1 MTDRTGDRALPPRP
15 DSQTGE
21 PFPPHGRAYKGRD
34 HKPEHDRN
42 RETRLSHK
50 PDPPFGM
57 GPVLTWHKASKRS
70 KLVLFLGSLA
80 LLAAAGS
87 VISLLRGNGLL
98 GWAQYWPLW
107 AIIVVASWLI
117 TAPFTFTVL
126 SAGADWLQLDKFRFG
141 IHTKSGFVK
150 LYELREVHVMTGGV
164 TFYLELADDT
174 WSIDRALHEWQHD
187 RRLWDL
193 VYNGILHSV
202 AAGAEVDR
210 NARALLELD
219 HVAELRHPEGVRE
232 IDVTKLSDD
241 QVRQLMKDKKMRSV
255 LDAIE
260 FDGGPNE
267 FRKLH
272 PTLPTELIEAPVD
285 PAWLPGHQSANEE
298 NTTDADDPWMRFY
311 RGQQ

>member
-1 MTDRTGDRALPPRP
+1 
-15 DSQTGE
+15 
-21 PFPPHGRAYKGRD
+21 H
-34 HKPEHDRN
+34 EHDRN

-50 PDPPFGM
+50 PHPPFGM
-57 GPVLTWHKASKRS
+57 GPLLAWHKASRCS
-70 KLVLFLGSLA
+70 KLVLFLGSAA
-80 LLAAAGS
+80 LLLAGFALLS
-87 VISLLRGNGLL
+87 TIQGYGLDMLTAWPVWTVVIIG
-98 GWAQYWPLW
+98 A
-107 AIIVVASWLI
+107 WLM
-117 TAPFTFTVL
+117 TAPFTYTVL

-164 TFYLELADDT
+164 AFYLELADDT

-210 NARALLELD
+210 NARGLLELD
-219 HVAELRHPEGVRE
+219 HVPELRYPEGVRD

-255 LDAIE
+255 LDVIE
-260 FDGGPNE
+260 FEGGPDE

-272 PTLPTELIEAPVD
+272 PTLPEDLLDGPAD
-285 PAWLPGHQSANEE
+285 PAWFAGHQAANEE

-311 RGQQ
+311 RGRH